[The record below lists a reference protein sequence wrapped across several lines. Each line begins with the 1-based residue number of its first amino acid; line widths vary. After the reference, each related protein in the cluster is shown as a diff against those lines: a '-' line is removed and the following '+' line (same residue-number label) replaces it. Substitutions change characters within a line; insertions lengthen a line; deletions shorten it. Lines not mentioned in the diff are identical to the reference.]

1 MRLCGSCAAWNCR
14 TVGCSA
20 VPEDDEGGAGGEA
33 EQWEDGD
40 GVGCRAGDECLLVD
54 LVCLEECCD
63 GVVDSVTDD
72 GNPNVSA
79 VDERVSEHSA
89 DDGSWDYAVELEVE
103 KAENESGNPNGDVRR
118 ANALSDESLE
128 RAAEEEFFAD
138 SGQNAHCEDC
148 DCEAG
153 HGVRGE

>member
-20 VPEDDEGGAGGEA
+20 VPEDDECGAGGEA

-72 GNPNVSA
+72 GYP
-79 VDERVSEHSA
+79 
-89 DDGSWDYAVELEVE
+89 
-103 KAENESGNPNGDVRR
+103 
-118 ANALSDESLE
+118 
-128 RAAEEEFFAD
+128 
-138 SGQNAHCEDC
+138 
-148 DCEAG
+148 
-153 HGVRGE
+153 